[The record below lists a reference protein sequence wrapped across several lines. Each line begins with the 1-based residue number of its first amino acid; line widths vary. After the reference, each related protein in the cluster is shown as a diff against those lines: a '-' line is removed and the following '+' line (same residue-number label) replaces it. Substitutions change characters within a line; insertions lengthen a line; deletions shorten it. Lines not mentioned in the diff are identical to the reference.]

1 MSARRIFCAIAIVSM
16 TLCGC
21 GDSQVKAV
29 SASDLKTTSEPLSD
43 AELQRFLRLISRL
56 PDGQVPE
63 FTPND
68 QPQLDTLLPP
78 KVLVS
83 EFRSRYRQ
91 LCDPVRQG
99 EHWDASLDLSKS
111 TQQEGWTS
119 AQLAAFIRCLSC
131 AVMKSELTK
140 KHDLKAIEQDCRQ
153 EITKLV
159 KSLELDDQRPR
170 SSMTEAF
177 MQQRELKVRRL
188 GRMVALLEFMLQLKP
203 IPPSNLE
210 LVQKYSTQITALL
223 PETTTQDPFVDPF
236 ADESVTEGAVDPGV
250 VPVNYEQ
257 KRS

>member
-1 MSARRIFCAIAIVSM
+1 MSSRWIVCAVAIFSIGIS
-16 TLCGC
+16 GC
-21 GDSQVKAV
+21 GDSNASK
-29 SASDLKTTSEPLSD
+29 SAATGVLKTPGDPLTD

-56 PDGQVPE
+56 PDGEVPE
-63 FTPND
+63 FTPNE

-99 EHWDASLDLSKS
+99 QFWDESLDLSKS

-131 AVMKSELTK
+131 AVMKSELTQ
-140 KHDLKAIEQDCRQ
+140 KHDLKAIEQECRQ

-159 KSLELDDQRPR
+159 KLLEQDDQRPR
-170 SSMTEAF
+170 STMTETF
-177 MQQRELKVRRL
+177 MQQRELKVKRL

-203 IPPSNLE
+203 IPQPNLE
-210 LVQKYSTQITALL
+210 LVKKYSPQITALL
-223 PETTTQDPFVDPF
+223 PETTSHDPFVDPF
-236 ADESVTEGAVDPGV
+236 AEEKDEGYV
-250 VPVNYEQ
+250 VPAGYTQ
-257 KRS
+257 Q